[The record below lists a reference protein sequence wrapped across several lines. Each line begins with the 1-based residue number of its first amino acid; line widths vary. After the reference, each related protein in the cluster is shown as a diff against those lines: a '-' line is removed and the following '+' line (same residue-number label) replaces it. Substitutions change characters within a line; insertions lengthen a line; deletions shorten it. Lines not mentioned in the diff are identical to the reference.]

1 MSYLRLVNRP
11 QKTIKVSAEEAYQH
25 ALQFMKRI
33 EQMLMEA
40 RNREE
45 RQIALAQHKQ
55 ARVAL
60 KAAVNRLGEP
70 K

>member
-1 MSYLRLVNRP
+1 MSYLRLVGRP

-33 EQMLMEA
+33 EQMIIEA
-40 RNREE
+40 RNPEE
-45 RQIALAQHKQ
+45 RQYAFAQHKQ
-55 ARVAL
+55 ARIAL
-60 KAAVNRLGEP
+60 KAAVNRLGDQ